1 MNGTGGFGQK
11 LYGKYRGTVLDNV
24 DPQQAGRLLVQV
36 LDVGG
41 ESPST
46 WALPCTPVGGL
57 RNGMF
62 ALPAVRSQVWVEYEQ
77 GDIDYPIWVG
87 CFWGSGEVPPLALG
101 APPAVPAIT
110 LQTPGQ
116 NGLTISDLPGPS
128 GGIVLRSAGGA
139 TIVVND
145 TGIYIKN
152 GRGAE
157 ITLVGLTINVN
168 RGALTVDEP
177 A

>member
-1 MNGTGGFGQK
+1 M
-11 LYGKYRGTVLDNV
+11 
-24 DPQQAGRLLVQV
+24 
-36 LDVGG
+36 
-41 ESPST
+41 
-46 WALPCTPVGGL
+46 
-57 RNGMF
+57 
-62 ALPAVRSQVWVEYEQ
+62 
-77 GDIDYPIWVG
+77 
-87 CFWGSGEVPPLALG
+87 
-101 APPAVPAIT
+101 
-110 LQTPGQ
+110 
-116 NGLTISDLPGPS
+116 
-128 GGIVLRSAGGA
+128 LRSAGGA